1 MWHTLPAWAQTIY
14 ARARYASTETWYS
27 DVLTPITISD
37 LRFCLKGCK
46 NNKSAGP
53 SGLTYKMI
61 KALPDDVLIRH
72 FISLLNNILLTGSI
86 SPTMEGFNIWA
97 LEKEANT
104 GSILKL
110 EGKLNVRPISL
121 FETSI
126 KILERILCYR
136 LWKVL
141 LTHNLVD
148 PSQFVFI
155 PKGRVD
161 NALLAY
167 LFILEDVHQHKKP
180 FHMGVNDFSKAYDS
194 VPHWAM
200 RLTYRYYRMP
210 PQLIK
215 RLVDLDTGRFGTAI
229 TGHGKGRTIPPSCG
243 LGQGSPLAPLKWT
256 LFLNTQL

>member
-1 MWHTLPAWAQTIY
+1 MQDTFFSWRQTIPPYFLRYEDTLWHTLPAWMQTVY
-14 ARARYASTETWYS
+14 ARARHPSSEQWYS
-27 DVLTPITISD
+27 RVLSPISISD

-46 NNKSAGP
+46 NNKSGGP
-53 SGLTYKMI
+53 SGLTYEMV
-61 KALPDDVLIRH
+61 KALPDEVLTNH
-72 FISLLNNILLTGSI
+72 FLPLLNDILITGSI
-86 SPTMEGFNIWA
+86 SPTMKGFNIWA

-104 GSILKL
+104 GSILAL

-136 LWKVL
+136 LWRVL

-148 PSQFVFI
+148 TSQFGFI

-161 NALLAY
+161 DALLAY

-180 FHMGVNDFSKAYDS
+180 FHMGVNDFFKAYDS

-200 RLTYRYYRMP
+200 RLTYKYR
-210 PQLIK
+210 
-215 RLVDLDTGRFGTAI
+215 I
-229 TGHGKGRTIPPSCG
+229 T
-243 LGQGSPLAPLKWT
+243 LKWRGSSV
-256 LFLNTQL
+256 LEGFESSSLESFVHISGKP